1 MKRTT
6 LLAVLLAIPSTV
18 WAADNEVGRGPAPE
32 IAPPAPPEA
41 PVEIVSVP
49 EAAPALAVG
58 VASGAVALAAMEP
71 EPVKGWRR
79 GRRAPMY
86 VNLMLSVGA
95 LGEDGSNRLTTRD
108 SKILEG
114 FGGTLR
120 LGAVLDEHH
129 RLGARLQSF
138 VRPTKK
144 ILQDSSSTPA
154 TTSNEWGA
162 VSFGYVG
169 PEYLYTTDLGLY
181 AGASVGFGFAMSSR
195 DINNK
200 NDDDKTNHIERGS
213 AGAAGFLSLG
223 YEWRASKWFAVNAEI
238 YGGLYRGVDDND
250 NGMNG
255 SLFGFAMGAGF

>member
-1 MKRTT
+1 
-6 LLAVLLAIPSTV
+6 
-18 WAADNEVGRGPAPE
+18 
-32 IAPPAPPEA
+32 
-41 PVEIVSVP
+41 
-49 EAAPALAVG
+49 
-58 VASGAVALAAMEP
+58 
-71 EPVKGWRR
+71 
-79 GRRAPMY
+79 MY

-114 FGGTLR
+114 FGGMLR

-144 ILQDSSSTPA
+144 ILQESTTTTAA
-154 TTSNEWGA
+154 TSDEWGA

-181 AGASVGFGFAMSSR
+181 AGASVGIGFAMSSR
-195 DINNK
+195 QVKNE
-200 NDDDKTNHIERGS
+200 NDDAKTDHIERGS

-223 YEWRASKWFAVNAEI
+223 YEWRANKWFALNVEA